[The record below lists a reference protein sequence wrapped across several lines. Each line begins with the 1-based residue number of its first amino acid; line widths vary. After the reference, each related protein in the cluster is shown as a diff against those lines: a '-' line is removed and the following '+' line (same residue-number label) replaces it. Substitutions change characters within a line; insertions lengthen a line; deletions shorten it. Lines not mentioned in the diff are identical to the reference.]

1 MLFSSITFLYFFLPL
16 SLLVYHGAPIK
27 FKNSVIVLF
36 SLLFFYLGEP
46 NALYLLI
53 TVASLSYFYGV
64 LQAKLKP
71 GQKHLVFVL
80 TLIALFALLFYFK
93 YFDFFILSVNTLF
106 KTNFNLKKI
115 ALPLGISF
123 YIFQASS
130 YVIDVYRED
139 VQAERNLINYFAY
152 LTFFPQLIAGPI
164 VRYQDVQEDV
174 QIKHNSLT
182 MIESGIL
189 RFVLGLGKKVLLAN
203 ALGQINQA
211 ITGTTGGLY
220 WLSALT
226 FTLQLYFD
234 FSGYSDMAIGMG
246 QMFGIQFLENF
257 NYPFMATSVSDFW
270 RRWHISLGVWF
281 KKYIYI
287 PLGGNRVS
295 LKRLIF
301 NLAVVW
307 FLTGLWHGAAFNF
320 IVWGFLMWVMIVLE
334 KVIGKKDVTRFKYV
348 NITLTFIFI
357 VLSFVIFKND
367 SLAQGLQQI
376 KIMLN
381 PWAFNLRDV
390 QTRFMWRNHLRLVL
404 FSLILATPLV
414 KNTYL
419 QIKSEKVKTLINVL
433 FVIGVM
439 LLSTASLV
447 NESYNPFLYFRF

>member
-1 MLFSSITFLYFFLPL
+1 MLFSSITFLYFFLPF
-16 SLLVYHGAPIK
+16 SLLVYHLAPTK
-27 FKNSVIVLF
+27 LKNSVIVFF
-36 SLLFFYLGEP
+36 SLIFFYLGEP
-46 NALYLLI
+46 DYLYLLV
-53 TVASLSYFYGV
+53 TVASLSYLYGV
-64 LQAKLKP
+64 LQVKLEP
-71 GQKHLVFVL
+71 SQKRLVFVL
-80 TLIALFALLFYFK
+80 TLIILFSLLFYFK
-93 YFDFFILSVNTLF
+93 YFDFFMLSVHSLF
-106 KTNFNLKKI
+106 KTQFNLKKI

-164 VRYQDVQEDV
+164 VRYQDVQKDIQV
-174 QIKHNSLT
+174 KNNALS

-203 ALGQINQA
+203 ALGQYGQE
-211 ITGTTGGLY
+211 ITGATGGLY

-257 NYPFMATSVSDFW
+257 NYPFMATSISDFW
-270 RRWHISLGVWF
+270 RRWHISLGIWF
-281 KKYIYI
+281 KKYVYI
-287 PLGGNRVS
+287 PLGGSRVS
-295 LKRLIF
+295 VKRLIF

-307 FLTGLWHGAAFNF
+307 FLTGLWHGAALNF
-320 IVWGFLMWVMIVLE
+320 IVWGFMMWVMIVFE
-334 KVIGKKDVTRFKYV
+334 KVFGKNRVTRFKYIHIIV
-348 NITLTFIFI
+348 TFILI

-376 KIMLN
+376 KVMLN
-381 PWAFNLRDV
+381 PWAYNLRDS
-390 QTRFMWRNHLRLVL
+390 QTHFMWRNHLRFVI
-404 FSLILATPLV
+404 FALILATPLV

-419 QIKSEKVKTLINVL
+419 QIKSEKLKILINVL

>member
-1 MLFSSITFLYFFLPL
+1 MLFSSITFLYFFLPF
-16 SLLVYHGAPIK
+16 SLLVYHLTPTK
-27 FKNSVIVLF
+27 LKNSVIVFF
-36 SLLFFYLGEP
+36 SLIFFYLGEP
-46 NALYLLI
+46 DYLYLLV

-64 LQAKLKP
+64 SQAKLKP
-71 GQKHLVFVL
+71 SQKNLVFVL
-80 TLIALFALLFYFK
+80 TLVILFALLFYFK
-93 YFDFFILSVNTLF
+93 YFDFFMLSVNSLF
-106 KTNFNLKKI
+106 KTQFNLKKI

-164 VRYQDVQEDV
+164 VRYQDVQKDIQV
-174 QIKHNSLT
+174 KNNALS
-182 MIESGIL
+182 MVESGIL

-203 ALGQINQA
+203 ALGQYGQE

-257 NYPFMATSVSDFW
+257 NYPFMATSISDFW
-270 RRWHISLGVWF
+270 RRWHISLGIWF
-281 KKYIYI
+281 KKYVYI
-287 PLGGNRVS
+287 PLGGSRVS
-295 LKRLIF
+295 VKRLIF

-320 IVWGFLMWVMIVLE
+320 IVWGIMMWMMIVFE
-334 KVIGKKDVTRFKYV
+334 KVIGKDRVTRFKYV
-348 NITLTFIFI
+348 HIIVTFILI

-381 PWAFNLRDV
+381 PWAFNLRDS
-390 QTRFMWRNHLRLVL
+390 QTHYMWRNHLRFVIIA
-404 FSLILATPLV
+404 LILATPLV
-414 KNTYL
+414 KNTYF
-419 QIKSEKVKTLINVL
+419 QIKSEKLKMSINVL
-433 FVIGVM
+433 FVISVM